1 MSIYLNNAATTWP
14 KPQSVPDAIY
24 DFIVNRG
31 ANVARGSASMR
42 DMQSLDYIFTCR
54 QKLAELFGGYEKCDP
69 RFVTLTSNVT
79 ESMNIIIK
87 GFIRPGMKA
96 VTSSMEHNSVL
107 RPLRRAERDGT
118 GLEIIQCSMK
128 GYLDPATL
136 KKAFSQGADI
146 AIINH
151 CSNVSGSLQNIADI
165 AEVCRGSGVPLVLDC
180 AQTGGIVKISAK
192 ELGAAAVC
200 FTGHKG
206 LFGPQGTGGIV
217 WDPEFAKRCS
227 PLIEGGTGSLSHEEY
242 QPSQMP
248 DKFEA
253 GTPNVPGIAGLLAA
267 LEWIEKEG
275 MDNIRRNEEH
285 LGKMLEEGL
294 KGINGLKIIGPSS
307 DDPRLPVYSVN
318 LKEMDNARIA
328 RDLSDIYGI
337 ETRPGLHCAPLA
349 HRTLGTFPEGALRIS
364 PGHFNTADDI
374 CRAVNAL
381 AEIAVR

>member
-1 MSIYLNNAATTWP
+1 
-14 KPQSVPDAIY
+14 
-24 DFIVNRG
+24 
-31 ANVARGSASMR
+31 
-42 DMQSLDYIFTCR
+42 
-54 QKLAELFGGYEKCDP
+54 
-69 RFVTLTSNVT
+69 
-79 ESMNIIIK
+79 
-87 GFIRPGMKA
+87 
-96 VTSSMEHNSVL
+96 
-107 RPLRRAERDGT
+107 
-118 GLEIIQCSMK
+118 MK

-275 MDNIRRNEEH
+275 MDNIEKMRNI
-285 LGKMLEEGL
+285 LGKCL
-294 KGINGLKIIGPSS
+294 K
-307 DDPRLPVYSVN
+307 
-318 LKEMDNARIA
+318 
-328 RDLSDIYGI
+328 RD
-337 ETRPGLHCAPLA
+337 
-349 HRTLGTFPEGALRIS
+349 
-364 PGHFNTADDI
+364 
-374 CRAVNAL
+374 
-381 AEIAVR
+381 